1 MVRVFKHYFPKLYL
15 FLGVFECLVFVV
27 SIYIGAILRMR
38 TLGAEGT
45 EYLPYTALLYA
56 IVMMVSMLAMGLYQR
71 QFFVGASGLLV
82 RIFGAF
88 FVGATAMSLVFYV
101 QPLLFLGRGAF
112 GLSMLASLIGVLG
125 LRVFLVRFVDA
136 QMFKRRVVVLGAG
149 KQAKTIAQVDT
160 DNNYRI
166 IDFIQYQ
173 HEPAL
178 VECIQLDQ
186 PLVSYV
192 IKNDIDEVVVAVD
205 DRRGLPV
212 DELLDCK
219 MSGFD
224 VIEVSSFFE
233 KETYKIQLDTVHPS
247 WLMFSDGFSVNHLAT
262 LVKRLFD
269 LLASS
274 LVFLIAWPFIVLTA
288 LAVWMEGRFKE
299 PILYSQHRVG
309 QNWKLF
315 KVYKFRSM
323 RVDAEKNGAQW
334 AQQNDPRVTKVGAF
348 IRKTRLDEFP
358 QLWNV
363 LKGDMSFVGPRPE
376 RPEFVEDLAKNIP
389 YYSERHRVK
398 PGITGWAQMCY
409 AYGSSQEDAIQKLQY
424 DLYYVKNYS
433 LFLDLIILIQT
444 AEIILWGKGAR

>member
-15 FLGVFECLVFVV
+15 FLGVFECFIFIVA
-27 SIYIGAILRMR
+27 IYV
-38 TLGAEGT
+38 GAEIRLNLSADNVK
-45 EYLPYTALLYA
+45 YLPYTALLYA
-56 IVMMVSMLAMGLYQR
+56 LVMIISMLAMGLYQR
-71 QFFVGASGLLV
+71 QFFIGASGLLV

-88 FVGATAMSLVFYV
+88 CVGATLMSLVFYI

-112 GLSMLASLIGVLG
+112 GLSIASSLIGVLG

-136 QMFKRRVVVLGAG
+136 EMFKRRVVVLGAG
-149 KQAKTIAQVDT
+149 KQAKTIAEVDT

-166 IDFIQYQ
+166 IAFIQYQ
-173 HEPAL
+173 HEPTL
-178 VECIQLDQ
+178 VDSIQLDQ
-186 PLVSYV
+186 PLVGYV
-192 IKNDIDEVVVAVD
+192 IKHDIDEVVVAVD

-247 WLMFSDGFSVNHLAT
+247 WLMFSDGFSVNYLAT

-269 LLASS
+269 LVVSS
-274 LVFLIAWPFIVLTA
+274 LVFALAWPFIALTA
-288 LAVWMEGRFKE
+288 FAVWIEGRFKE

-409 AYGSSQEDAIQKLQY
+409 AYGSSQEDALQKLQY